1 MGGLSLIPQVVDAV
15 SVPVIAAGGIAD
27 GRGIGAA
34 HALGAEAVQIGT
46 AFVSCVGSGA
56 SAAYRSALSSRS
68 PSLDRGSARAPW
80 AASATCARWRWRIYL
95 WRSTPPPWQ

>member
-27 GRGIGAA
+27 GRGGVVAA

-56 SAAYRSALSSRS
+56 SAA
-68 PSLDRGSARAPW
+68 
-80 AASATCARWRWRIYL
+80 
-95 WRSTPPPWQ
+95 